1 MKSAKTTSAAS
12 GHFTLGPI
20 DAGVTIGHVHLKVA
34 NLQRALDFY
43 CGVLGFALTQ
53 RMGRDAAFV
62 SAGGYHHH
70 IGLNTWESRGGAP
83 PPAGS
88 TGLYHVAIRYPTRAA
103 LAAALR
109 RLETAGIPLEGA
121 ADHGVSEALYL
132 HDPDGN
138 GLELYWDRP
147 RESWPRT
154 PDGSLAMGTERLDLN
169 ALRREAPAEGQ

>member
-1 MKSAKTTSAAS
+1 M
-12 GHFTLGPI
+12 
-20 DAGVTIGHVHLKVA
+20 
-34 NLQRALDFY
+34 
-43 CGVLGFALTQ
+43 
-53 RMGRDAAFV
+53 
-62 SAGGYHHH
+62 
-70 IGLNTWESRGGAP
+70 
-83 PPAGS
+83 
-88 TGLYHVAIRYPTRAA
+88 PTPCA
-103 LAAALR
+103 

-154 PDGSLAMGTERLDLN
+154 PDGGLAMGTERLDLN